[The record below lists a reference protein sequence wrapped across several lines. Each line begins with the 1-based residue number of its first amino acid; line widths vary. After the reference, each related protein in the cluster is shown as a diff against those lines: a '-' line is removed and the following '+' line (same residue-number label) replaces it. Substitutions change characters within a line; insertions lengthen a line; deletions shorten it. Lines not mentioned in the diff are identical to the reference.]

1 MLFFIS
7 GVCVLFFSDQI
18 ILVFSYYPHLR
29 LYRLSGYS
37 HTVFNGP
44 SITHK
49 DENFAPKNALKLVEI

>member
-1 MLFFIS
+1 M
-7 GVCVLFFSDQI
+7 VL
-18 ILVFSYYPHLR
+18 ILELYPHLR

-49 DENFAPKNALKLVEI
+49 DPNFAPENALKLIEI